1 MAKKQKRRGPKF
13 KKRRAFNREEAFPK
27 KVAQEKMAEEM
38 KIFQNL
44 VIGINRAFPD
54 REERIA
60 YMEALIEGLAVEED
74 EDGSGSS
81 DETDGNQS
89 EVGEGEQSGEAVPG
103 VDEVDGGS

>member
-1 MAKKQKRRGPKF
+1 MAKSKKNRGPKF
-13 KKRRAFNREEAFPK
+13 KKRCAFDREAAFPK

-38 KIFQNL
+38 RIYQNL

-60 YMEALIEGLAVEED
+60 YMEALIDGLAVED
-74 EDGSGSS
+74 EDDGRRS
-81 DETDGNQS
+81 ETEVDGDQG
-89 EVGEGEQSGEAVPG
+89 EVGEGEESGEVVSG